1 MISAPF
7 PAGEVLAL
15 TDPVAPA
22 IAGFVQG
29 SVYGL
34 LGLGLVLLYKSNRIF
49 NFAQAEFGGVAAFTW
64 VFFDTGKGF
73 LPDLPTPVAV
83 LIGVLAGVAV
93 ALLTE
98 RLVVRPLFNAPKVTV
113 VVATAGV
120 LLLLIA
126 LEGFFYGGTAGTFQA
141 IFKGDFINDG
151 AIRVT
156 HQGEAIVITLA
167 ILSIAAALFFSKT
180 RTGTA
185 ILAVSQEP
193 TASRLVG
200 ISVERIS
207 MLTWGIAGF
216 LAGVAG
222 ILLAGTIGLAAPG
235 SLTGLALVP
244 AFTAAVFGGV
254 TSLPGALVGGIVIGI
269 IEAEAQAQIPKEQ
282 LPGAGKVALFV
293 ALLLVLLVKPA
304 GLLGKET

>member
-1 MISAPF
+1 MSA
-7 PAGEVLAL
+7 ELLAV
-15 TDPVAPA
+15 DVVAPA
-22 IAGFVQG
+22 VSGLIQG

-64 VFFDTGKGF
+64 IFFDTGRGP
-73 LPDLPTPVAV
+73 LPDLPTPIAVFLGILAAV
-83 LIGVLAGVAV
+83 LV

-98 RLVVRPLFNAPKVTV
+98 RLVVRPLFNAAKITV

-126 LEGFFYGGTAGTFQA
+126 VEGFLYGGEAGSFPA
-141 IFKGDFINDG
+141 IFKGDRINSG

-156 HQGEAIVITLA
+156 NQGVAIVVALA
-167 ILSIAAALFFSKT
+167 LLSIVSALFFT
-180 RTGTA
+180 RSRFGTA
-185 ILAVSQEP
+185 ILAVSQEA

-207 MLTWGIAGF
+207 ALTWGIAGF

-254 TSLPGALVGGIVIGI
+254 TSLPGALVGGIVIGL
-269 IEAEAQAQIPKEQ
+269 IESEAQALIPKES
-282 LPGAGKVALFV
+282 LPGAGQVALFV
-293 ALLLVLLVKPA
+293 ALLLVLLVRPA

>member
-1 MISAPF
+1 VSDP
-7 PAGEVLAL
+7 VLAAEIL
-15 TDPVAPA
+15 APA
-22 IAGFVQG
+22 VSGVIQG
-29 SVYGL
+29 AVYGL

-64 VFFDTGKGF
+64 IFFDTGKGF
-73 LPDLPTPVAV
+73 LPDTPTPIAV
-83 LIGVLAGVAV
+83 LLGVLAGVLI

-98 RLVVRPLFNAPKVTV
+98 RIVVRPLFNAPKITV

-126 LEGFFYGGTAGTFQA
+126 AEGFLYGGEAGSFPA
-141 IFKGDFINDG
+141 IFEGDFLNSG
-151 AIRVT
+151 AVRVT
-156 HQGEAIVITLA
+156 NQGVAIVIALLV
-167 ILSIAAALFFSKT
+167 LSVGAALFFRYS
-180 RTGTA
+180 RYGTA
-185 ILAVSQEP
+185 ILAVSQEA

-200 ISVERIS
+200 VSVERIS
-207 MLTWGIAGF
+207 SLTWAIAGF

-254 TSLPGALVGGIVIGI
+254 TSLPGALVGGIIIGI
-269 IEAEAQAQIPKEQ
+269 IEAEAQANIPKET
-282 LPGAGKVALFV
+282 LPGSGKVALFV
-293 ALLLVLLVKPA
+293 ALLLVLLVRPA

>member
-1 MISAPF
+1 MSA
-7 PAGEVLAL
+7 EVLAL
-15 TDPVAPA
+15 DVVAPA
-22 IAGFVQG
+22 VSGFIQG

-49 NFAQAEFGGVAAFTW
+49 NFAQAEFGGVAAFVW
-64 VFFDTGKGF
+64 IFFDTGRGV
-73 LPDLPTPVAV
+73 LPNLPTPVAV
-83 LIGVLAGVAV
+83 LLGILAAVLV

-98 RLVVRPLFNAPKVTV
+98 RLVVRPLFNAPKITV

-126 LEGFFYGGTAGTFQA
+126 VEGFLYGGEAGSFPA
-141 IFKGDFINDG
+141 IFSGDAVNSG

-156 HQGEAIVITLA
+156 NQGVAIVVVLA
-167 ILSIAAALFFSKT
+167 VLSILAALFFS
-180 RTGTA
+180 RSPFGTA
-185 ILAVSQEP
+185 ILAVSQEA
-193 TASRLVG
+193 TAARLVG

-207 MLTWGIAGF
+207 ALTWGIAGF

-269 IEAEAQAQIPKEQ
+269 IESEAQALIPKEN

-293 ALLLVLLVKPA
+293 ALLLVLLVRPA

>member
-1 MISAPF
+1 VTADVV
-7 PAGEVLAL
+7 ALEVF
-15 TDPVAPA
+15 APA
-22 IAGFVQG
+22 VSGVVQG

-34 LGLGLVLLYKSNRIF
+34 LGLGLVLLYKSNGIF

-64 VFFDTGKGF
+64 IFFDTGRWF

-83 LIGVLAGVAV
+83 FLGILAAVLV

-98 RLVVRPLFNAPKVTV
+98 RLVVRPLFNAPKITL

-126 LEGFFYGGTAGTFQA
+126 LEGFLYGGEAGSFPP
-141 IFKGDFINDG
+141 IFGGDAVNQG

-156 HQGEAIVITLA
+156 NQGAAIVVVLA
-167 ILSIAAALFFSKT
+167 VLSIVAAMFFS
-180 RTGTA
+180 RSRYGTA
-185 ILAVSQEP
+185 ILAVSQEA
-193 TASRLVG
+193 TAARLAG

-207 MLTWGIAGF
+207 ALTWGIAGF

-222 ILLAGTIGLAAPG
+222 ILLAGSIGLAAPG

-254 TSLPGALVGGIVIGI
+254 TSLPGALVGGIVIGVM
-269 IEAEAQAQIPKEQ
+269 EAEATANIPKEN
-282 LPGAGKVALFV
+282 LPGSGQVVLFV
-293 ALLLVLLVKPA
+293 ALLLVLLVRPA

>member
-1 MISAPF
+1 VSAA
-7 PAGEVLAL
+7 AGADLVALEV
-15 TDPVAPA
+15 VAPA
-22 IAGFVQG
+22 VTGLVQG

-64 VFFDTGKGF
+64 IFFDTGKGF
-73 LPDLPTPVAV
+73 LPETPTPVAV
-83 LIGVLAGVAV
+83 VIGILMAVLV

-98 RLVVRPLFNAPKVTV
+98 RLVVRPLFNAPKITV

-126 LEGFFYGGTAGTFQA
+126 VEGFLYGGEAGSFPA
-141 IFKGDFINDG
+141 IFAGDAINEG

-156 HQGEAIVITLA
+156 NQGLA
-167 ILSIAAALFFSKT
+167 IIVALFVLAIASALFFS
-180 RTGTA
+180 RSRYGTA
-185 ILAVSQEP
+185 ILAVSQEA

-207 MLTWGIAGF
+207 ALTWGLAGF

-222 ILLAGTIGLAAPG
+222 ILLAGSIGLAAPG

-254 TSLPGALVGGIVIGI
+254 TSLPGALVGGIVIGV
-269 IEAEAQAQIPKEQ
+269 IESLATANIPKED
-282 LPGAGKVALFV
+282 LPGSGQVVLFV
-293 ALLLVLLVKPA
+293 ALLLVLLVRPS

>member
-1 MISAPF
+1 VTT
-7 PAGEVLAL
+7 EVLAVEF
-15 TDPVAPA
+15 VAPA
-22 IAGFVQG
+22 ITGIIQG

-34 LGLGLVLLYKSNRIF
+34 LGLGIVLLYKSSRIF
-49 NFAQAEFGGVAAFTW
+49 NFAQAEFGGVAAFVW

-73 LPDLPTPVAV
+73 LPNLPTPVAV
-83 LIGVLAGVAV
+83 LIGVLAGILV

-98 RLVVRPLFNAPKVTV
+98 RVVIRPLFNAPKIIV

-126 LEGFFYGGTAGTFQA
+126 LEGFTYGATAGTFPALFPKDAYTGSNGIRITEQGVA
-141 IFKGDFINDG
+141 IM
-151 AIRVT
+151 
-156 HQGEAIVITLA
+156 ITLA
-167 ILSIAAALFFSKT
+167 VLSVLAALFFSKT
-180 RTGTA
+180 RIGTA
-185 ILAVSQEP
+185 IIAVSQEP
-193 TASRLVG
+193 TATRLVG

-207 MLTWGIAGF
+207 SLTWALAGF

-222 ILLAGTIGLAAPG
+222 ILLAGVIGLAAPG

-244 AFTAAVFGGV
+244 AFTAAVFGGI

-269 IEAEAQAQIPKEQ
+269 IEAEAQTNIPKEQ
-282 LPGAGKVALFV
+282 LPGAGKVALFA
-293 ALLLVLLVKPA
+293 ALLIVLLIRPA

>member
-1 MISAPF
+1 VSAA
-7 PAGEVLAL
+7 AGADVMAL
-15 TDPVAPA
+15 QVVAPA
-22 IAGFVQG
+22 ITGLVQG

-34 LGLGLVLLYKSNRIF
+34 LGLGIVLLYKSNRIF

-64 VFFDTGKGF
+64 IFFDTGKGF
-73 LPDLPTPVAV
+73 LPDTPTPVAV
-83 LIGVLAGVAV
+83 FLGVLMAVLV

-98 RLVVRPLFNAPKVTV
+98 RLVVRPLFHAPKITV

-126 LEGFFYGGTAGTFQA
+126 VEGFLYGGEAGSFPSLFGGFA
-141 IFKGDFINDG
+141 VNHGD
-151 AIRVT
+151 IRVT
-156 HQGEAIVITLA
+156 NQGLAIVVSLLVLA
-167 ILSIAAALFFSKT
+167 LASALFFSRSKY
-180 RTGTA
+180 GTA
-185 ILAVSQEP
+185 ILSVSQEP

-207 MLTWGIAGF
+207 ALTWGLAGF

-222 ILLAGTIGLAAPG
+222 ILLAGSIGLAAPG

-254 TSLPGALVGGIVIGI
+254 TSMPGALVGGIVMGL
-269 IEAEAQAQIPKEQ
+269 IESFAVSNIPKAT
-282 LPGAGKVALFV
+282 LPGSGQVFLFL
-293 ALLLVLLVKPA
+293 ALLLVLLVRPS

>member
-1 MISAPF
+1 MTT
-7 PAGEVLAL
+7 EVVAL
-15 TDPVAPA
+15 SLLAPA
-22 IAGFVQG
+22 ISGIVQG

-34 LGLGLVLLYKSNRIF
+34 LGLGIVLLYKSSRIF
-49 NFAQAEFGGVAAFTW
+49 NFAQAEFGGVAAFVW

-73 LPDLPTPVAV
+73 LPDLPTPAAV
-83 LIGVLAGVAV
+83 FVGVLAAVLV

-98 RLVVRPLFNAPKVTV
+98 RIVVRPLFNAPKITV

-126 LEGFFYGGTAGTFQA
+126 LEGFSYGATAGTFPPV
-141 IFKGDFINDG
+141 FKGDAYTGGNGIRITEQG
-151 AIRVT
+151 VAIMV
-156 HQGEAIVITLA
+156 TLA
-167 ILSIAAALFFSKT
+167 VLSIAAALFFSRT
-180 RTGTA
+180 RIGTA
-185 ILAVSQEP
+185 IIAVSQEP
-193 TASRLVG
+193 TATRLVG

-207 MLTWGIAGF
+207 SLTWALAGF

-269 IEAEAQAQIPKEQ
+269 IEAEAQTNVPKES
-282 LPGAGKVALFV
+282 LPGAGKVALFA
-293 ALLLVLLVKPA
+293 ALLVVLLIKPS

>member
-1 MISAPF
+1 VTADIQ
-7 PAGEVLAL
+7 AL
-15 TDPVAPA
+15 ELVAPA
-22 IAGFVQG
+22 VSGIVQG

-64 VFFDTGKGF
+64 IFFDEGRSF
-73 LPDLPTPVAV
+73 LPNLPTPLAV
-83 LIGVLAGVAV
+83 LMGILGAVAV

-98 RLVVRPLFNAPKVTV
+98 RLVVRPLFYAPKITV

-120 LLLLIA
+120 FLLLYA
-126 LEGFFYGGTAGTFQA
+126 VEGFLYGGEAGSFPA
-141 IFKGDFINDG
+141 VFKGDAINRE

-156 HQGEAIVITLA
+156 NQGAAIVVVLA
-167 ILSIAAALFFSKT
+167 LLSLAAAMFFS
-180 RTGTA
+180 RSRYGTA
-185 ILAVSQEP
+185 ILAVSQEA
-193 TASRLVG
+193 TAARLAG

-207 MLTWGIAGF
+207 ALTWGIAGF

-222 ILLAGTIGLAAPG
+222 ILLAGYIGLAAPG

-254 TSLPGALVGGIVIGI
+254 TSLPGALVGGIVIGVL
-269 IEAEAQAQIPKEQ
+269 ESLATANIPKED
-282 LPGAGKVALFV
+282 LPGSGQVVLFI
-293 ALLLVLLVKPA
+293 ALLLVLLVRPS

>member
-1 MISAPF
+1 MAVEI
-7 PAGEVLAL
+7 
-15 TDPVAPA
+15 VAPA
-22 IAGFVQG
+22 ISGVVQG

-34 LGLGLVLLYKSNRIF
+34 LGLGLVLLYKSSRIF

-64 VFFDTGKGF
+64 IFFDTGAGF
-73 LPDLPTPVAV
+73 LPDTPTPVAV
-83 LIGVLAGVAV
+83 ALGILMAVIV

-98 RLVVRPLFNAPKVTV
+98 RLVVRPLFNAPKITV

-120 LLLLIA
+120 LLLIIA
-126 LEGFFYGGTAGTFQA
+126 VEGFLYGGEAGTFPSL
-141 IFKGDFINDG
+141 FGGDALNSG

-156 HQGEAIVITLA
+156 YQQVA
-167 ILSIAAALFFSKT
+167 ILIALIALATGAALFFKRS
-180 RTGTA
+180 RYGTA
-185 ILAVSQEP
+185 ILAVSQEA

-207 MLTWGIAGF
+207 ALTWGIAGF

-222 ILLAGTIGLAAPG
+222 ILLAGSIGLAAPG
-235 SLTGLALVP
+235 SMTALALVP

-254 TSLPGALVGGIVIGI
+254 TSLPGALVGGITIGVL
-269 IEAEAQAQIPKEQ
+269 ESLATANIPKEN
-282 LPGAGKVALFV
+282 LPGSGQVVLFV
-293 ALLLVLLVKPA
+293 ALLLVLLVRPA

>member
-1 MISAPF
+1 MSS
-7 PAGEVLAL
+7 ELLAL
-15 TDPVAPA
+15 DVVAPA
-22 IAGFVQG
+22 VSGLIQG

-64 VFFDTGKGF
+64 IFFDTGRGF

-83 LIGVLAGVAV
+83 LIGILAAVGV

-98 RLVVRPLFNAPKVTV
+98 RLVVRPLFNAPKITV

-126 LEGFFYGGTAGTFQA
+126 LEGFLYGGAAGSFPP
-141 IFKGDFINDG
+141 IFKGDAVNSG

-156 HQGEAIVITLA
+156 NQGVAIVVVLA
-167 ILSIAAALFFSKT
+167 VLSIVAALFFS
-180 RTGTA
+180 RSRFGTA
-185 ILAVSQEP
+185 ILAVSQEA

-207 MLTWGIAGF
+207 ALTWGIAGF

-269 IEAEAQAQIPKEQ
+269 IEAEATANIPKDS

-293 ALLLVLLVKPA
+293 ALLLVLLIRPA

>member
-1 MISAPF
+1 MSS
-7 PAGEVLAL
+7 GVLAA
-15 TDPVAPA
+15 DIVAPA
-22 IAGFVQG
+22 VSGVIQG

-64 VFFDTGKGF
+64 IFFDTGKGF

-83 LIGVLAGVAV
+83 LIGILAGVAI

-98 RLVVRPLFNAPKVTV
+98 RVVVRPLFNAPKITV

-126 LEGFFYGGTAGTFQA
+126 TEGFLYGGEAGSFPA
-141 IFKGDFINDG
+141 IFKGDRINSG

-156 HQGEAIVITLA
+156 NQGLA
-167 ILSIAAALFFSKT
+167 IIVALVVLSIAAALFFRYS
-180 RTGTA
+180 RYGTA
-185 ILAVSQEP
+185 ILAVSQEA

-200 ISVERIS
+200 VSVERIS
-207 MLTWGIAGF
+207 SLTWGIAGF

-254 TSLPGALVGGIVIGI
+254 TSMPGALVGGIVIGI
-269 IEAEAQAQIPKEQ
+269 IEAEAQALIPKED
-282 LPGAGKVALFV
+282 LPGAGKVALFI
-293 ALLLVLLVKPA
+293 ALLLVLLVRPA

>member
-1 MISAPF
+1 MSAT
-7 PAGEVLAL
+7 ASVDVMALEV
-15 TDPVAPA
+15 VAPA
-22 IAGFVQG
+22 ITGLVQG

-73 LPDLPTPVAV
+73 LPDTPTPIAVA
-83 LIGVLAGVAV
+83 IGVLMAVVV

-98 RLVVRPLFNAPKVTV
+98 RLVVRPLFNAPKITV

-126 LEGFFYGGTAGTFQA
+126 VEGFLYGGEAGFFPA
-141 IFKGDFINDG
+141 IFSGDAVNEG

-156 HQGEAIVITLA
+156 NQGAAIIVALLLLA
-167 ILSIAAALFFSKT
+167 VGSALFFS
-180 RTGTA
+180 RSRYGTA
-185 ILAVSQEP
+185 ILAVSQEA
-193 TASRLVG
+193 TSARLVG

-207 MLTWGIAGF
+207 ALTWGLAGF
-216 LAGVAG
+216 LAGVSG
-222 ILLAGTIGLAAPG
+222 ILLAGSIGLAAPG

-254 TSLPGALVGGIVIGI
+254 TSLPGALVGGLVIGV
-269 IEAEAQAQIPKEQ
+269 IESLATANIPKES
-282 LPGAGKVALFV
+282 LPGSGQVVLFI
-293 ALLLVLLVKPA
+293 ALLLVLLVRPS

>member
-1 MISAPF
+1 MTS
-7 PAGEVLAL
+7 ELLAL
-15 TDPVAPA
+15 DVVAPA
-22 IAGFVQG
+22 ISGVIQG

-49 NFAQAEFGGVAAFTW
+49 NFAQAEFGGVAAFVW

-73 LPDLPTPVAV
+73 LPDLPTPLAV
-83 LIGVLAGVAV
+83 LCGIAAAVGV

-98 RLVVRPLFNAPKVTV
+98 RVVVRPLFNAPKVTV

-126 LEGFFYGGTAGTFQA
+126 LEGFTYGGTAGTFEPV
-141 IFKGDFINDG
+141 IHGDAFNGG

-156 HQGEAIVITLA
+156 KLGVLVVVTLLV
-167 ILSIAAALFFSKT
+167 LSIAAALFFSKT

-185 ILAVSQEP
+185 IIAVSQEA
-193 TASRLVG
+193 TATRLVG

-207 MLTWGIAGF
+207 SLTWGLAGF

-222 ILLAGTIGLAAPG
+222 ILLAGTVGVAAPG

-269 IEAEAQAQIPKEQ
+269 IEAEATANIPKES

-293 ALLLVLLVKPA
+293 ALLLVLLFRPA

>member
-1 MISAPF
+1 MTAD
-7 PAGEVLAL
+7 VVAL
-15 TDPVAPA
+15 NVVAPA
-22 IAGFVQG
+22 ITGLIQG

-34 LGLGLVLLYKSNRIF
+34 LGLGIVLLYKSSRIF

-64 VFFDTGKGF
+64 IFFDTGKGP

-83 LIGVLAGVAV
+83 IIGVLAGIGV

-98 RLVVRPLFNAPKVTV
+98 RLVVRPLFNAPKITV

-126 LEGFFYGGTAGTFQA
+126 LEGFTYGATAGTFPVVFDGDAYTGGQGIRITNQGVA
-141 IFKGDFINDG
+141 IM
-151 AIRVT
+151 V
-156 HQGEAIVITLA
+156 TLA
-167 ILSIAAALFFSKT
+167 VLSIAAALFFSKT
-180 RTGTA
+180 RIGTA
-185 ILAVSQEP
+185 IIAVSQEP
-193 TASRLVG
+193 TATRLVG

-207 MLTWGIAGF
+207 ALTWALAGF

-254 TSLPGALVGGIVIGI
+254 TSLPGALVGGLVIGV
-269 IEAEAQAQIPKEQ
+269 IEAEAQTNIPKEN
-282 LPGAGKVALFV
+282 LPGAGKVALFL
-293 ALLLVLLVKPA
+293 ALLIVLLIKPS

>member
-1 MISAPF
+1 MTSD
-7 PAGEVLAL
+7 VVAL
-15 TDPVAPA
+15 SVVSPA
-22 IAGFVQG
+22 ISGVIQG

-64 VFFDTGKGF
+64 IFFDTGKGF
-73 LPDLPTPVAV
+73 LPDCPTPVAV
-83 LIGVLAGVAV
+83 IIGVLAGVGV

-98 RLVVRPLFNAPKVTV
+98 RLVVRPLFNAPKITV

-126 LEGFFYGGTAGTFQA
+126 VEGFFYGGEAGSFPALFGGDAVNTSSVRITNQGVA
-141 IFKGDFINDG
+141 IM
-151 AIRVT
+151 
-156 HQGEAIVITLA
+156 IVLA
-167 ILSIAAALFFSKT
+167 VLSVGAALFFS
-180 RTGTA
+180 RSRFGTA

-207 MLTWGIAGF
+207 ALTWGIAGF

-254 TSLPGALVGGIVIGI
+254 TSLPGALVGGLVIGI
-269 IEAEAQAQIPKEQ
+269 IEAEAQANIPKEN

-293 ALLLVLLVKPA
+293 ALLLVLLVRPA

>member
-1 MISAPF
+1 VSA
-7 PAGEVLAL
+7 AATVDVVAL
-15 TDPVAPA
+15 EIIAPA
-22 IAGFVQG
+22 VSGLVQG
-29 SVYGL
+29 AVYGL

-64 VFFDTGKGF
+64 IFFDTGKGF

-83 LIGVLAGVAV
+83 LIGILMAVLV

-98 RLVVRPLFNAPKVTV
+98 RLVVRPLFNAPKITV

-126 LEGFFYGGTAGTFQA
+126 VEGFLYGGEAGSFPALFGGDA
-141 IFKGDFINDG
+141 INEG

-156 HQGEAIVITLA
+156 NQGVAIIVALVILA
-167 ILSIAAALFFSKT
+167 VASALFFSRSKY
-180 RTGTA
+180 GTA

-207 MLTWGIAGF
+207 SLTWGIAGF

-222 ILLAGTIGLAAPG
+222 ILLAGSIGLASPG

-254 TSLPGALVGGIVIGI
+254 TSLPGALVGGLAIGVM
-269 IEAEAQAQIPKEQ
+269 ESLATANIPKES
-282 LPGAGKVALFV
+282 LPGSGQVVLFV
-293 ALLLVLLVKPA
+293 ALLIVLLVRPA

>member
-1 MISAPF
+1 MSD
-7 PAGEVLAL
+7 PALAF
-15 TDPVAPA
+15 DVVAPA
-22 IAGFVQG
+22 ISGVIQG

-64 VFFDTGKGF
+64 IFFDTGKGF
-73 LPDLPTPVAV
+73 LPDTPTWLAV
-83 LIGVLAGVAV
+83 VIGVAAGVAI

-98 RLVVRPLFNAPKVTV
+98 LVVVRPLFNAPKITV

-126 LEGFFYGGTAGTFQA
+126 LEGFFYGGEAGNFPV
-141 IFKGDFINDG
+141 IFDGDAINDG

-156 HQGEAIVITLA
+156 NQGVAIVVALLV
-167 ILSIAAALFFSKT
+167 LSAGAALFFRFS
-180 RTGTA
+180 RYGTA

-193 TASRLVG
+193 TAARLVG
-200 ISVERIS
+200 VSVQRIS
-207 MLTWGIAGF
+207 SLTWAIAGF
-216 LAGVAG
+216 LAGVSG
-222 ILLAGTIGLAAPG
+222 ILLAGAIGLAAPG

-254 TSLPGALVGGIVIGI
+254 TSLPGALVGGIVIGV
-269 IEAEAQAQIPKEQ
+269 IESLAQANIPKET
-282 LPGAGKVALFV
+282 LPGSGKVALFV
-293 ALLLVLLVKPA
+293 ALLLVLLVRPA

>member
-1 MISAPF
+1 MTS
-7 PAGEVLAL
+7 ELLAV
-15 TDPVAPA
+15 DVFAPA
-22 IAGFVQG
+22 VSGVIQG

-49 NFAQAEFGGVAAFTW
+49 NFAQAEFGGVAAFVW
-64 VFFDTGKGF
+64 IFFDTGKGF
-73 LPDLPTPVAV
+73 LPNLPTPVAV
-83 LIGVLAGVAV
+83 VVGILAAVLV

-98 RLVVRPLFNAPKVTV
+98 RLVVRPLFNAPKIAV

-126 LEGFFYGGTAGTFQA
+126 VEGFMYGGTAGTFPA
-141 IFKGDFINDG
+141 IFGGDAVNER

-156 HQGEAIVITLA
+156 NQGVAIVVALA
-167 ILSIAAALFFSKT
+167 LLSVLAALFFSRT

-185 ILAVSQEP
+185 ILAVSQEA
-193 TASRLVG
+193 TAARLVG

-207 MLTWGIAGF
+207 ALTWGIAGF

-235 SLTGLALVP
+235 SLTALALVP

-254 TSLPGALVGGIVIGI
+254 TSLPGALVGGIFIGI
-269 IEAEAQAQIPKEQ
+269 IESEAQALIPKEN
-282 LPGAGKVALFV
+282 LPGAGKIALFV
-293 ALLLVLLVKPA
+293 ALLLVLLIRPA

>member
-1 MISAPF
+1 VSS
-7 PAGEVLAL
+7 EVLAL
-15 TDPVAPA
+15 DLIAPA
-22 IAGFVQG
+22 VNGAIQG

-34 LGLGLVLLYKSNRIF
+34 LGLGIVLLYKSSRIF
-49 NFAQAEFGGVAAFTW
+49 NFAQAEFGGVAAFVW
-64 VFFDTGKGF
+64 VFFDTGKWF
-73 LPDLPTPVAV
+73 LPDLPTPLAV
-83 LIGVLAGVAV
+83 LMGVLAGVLV

-98 RLVVRPLFNAPKVTV
+98 RLVVRPLFNAPKITV

-126 LEGFFYGGTAGTFQA
+126 LEGFSYGGTAGSFPPV
-141 IFKGDFINDG
+141 FGGDAYSG
-151 AIRVT
+151 TAIRIT
-156 HQGEAIVITLA
+156 NQGVAIMLTLA
-167 ILSIAAALFFSKT
+167 VLSIAAALFFSRT

-193 TASRLVG
+193 TATRLVG

-207 MLTWGIAGF
+207 SLTWALAGF

-222 ILLAGTIGLAAPG
+222 ILLAGTVGVAAPG
-235 SLTGLALVP
+235 SITGLALVP

-269 IEAEAQAQIPKEQ
+269 IEAEAQTNIPKEH

-293 ALLLVLLVKPA
+293 ALLVVLLIRPA